1 MFLVFPDHTHLL
13 FVRPSGVLGLPHKN
27 QLCLP
32 RDYHCVDSLALEDC
46 DCNSS
51 EISYTSV
58 LCACLFCVGNIRVYS
73 SLEAVGWR

>member
-1 MFLVFPDHTHLL
+1 MF
-13 FVRPSGVLGLPHKN
+13 
-27 QLCLP
+27 CLP